1 MGTVANQNTIKIHRE
16 KPKSDFLQIKNSNWQ
31 EAIKDLK
38 DPYAFILYI
47 YLSSNADGYT
57 FGLSPAD
64 VKNATGMPRSTY
76 YKKIKLLA
84 QKGYITTNGKAT
96 LHFYERPQEQE
107 EIESSLSYEI
117 NPQSA
122 HLCDGIDFESQEQD
136 NLQDGL
142 TSSQEEQD
150 CVSDNI
156 EIDNNRNVIYN
167 NRYNNTHQNS
177 HSVPAGEFNF

>member
-1 MGTVANQNTIKIHRE
+1 MRTVANQNTIKIHRE
-16 KPKSDFLQIKNSNWQ
+16 KPKSDFLQIKNKSWQ
-31 EAIKDLK
+31 DAIKDLK
-38 DPYAFILYI
+38 DPYAFILYL

-76 YKKIKLLA
+76 YKKIKLLIE
-84 QKGYITTNGKAT
+84 KGYITTNGKAT
-96 LHFYERPQEQE
+96 LQFYERPQEQE
-107 EIESSLSYEI
+107 EIEDSLPCEI

-122 HLCDGIDFESQEQD
+122 CLCDGIDFESQEQD

-142 TSSQEEQD
+142 TFAQGEQE
-150 CVSDNI
+150 CVLDNI

-167 NRYNNTHQNS
+167 NKYKNRYNEFY
-177 HSVPAGEFNF
+177 SVPSGEFNF